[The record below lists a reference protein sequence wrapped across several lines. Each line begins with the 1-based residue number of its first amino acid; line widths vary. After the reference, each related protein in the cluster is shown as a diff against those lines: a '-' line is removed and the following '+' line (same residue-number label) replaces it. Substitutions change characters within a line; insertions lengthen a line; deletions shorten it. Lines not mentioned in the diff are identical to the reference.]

1 MADVTTAIVA
11 AAKRAVESVID
22 EIAKSGLVVLRN
34 VLDQAGFRDSE
45 YLKNYEVYAHV
56 SGDVITFEILLDVE
70 AVVPEDE
77 ATTAAIRDNML
88 EAEQAATT
96 YGMTAEGPRRI
107 TGMSDRRVDARRP
120 PRDARR
126 PLRDARTNARDR
138 LVRKEIAN
146 VRPRSVKV
154 DRTGKLSVALRRSVR
169 ETEESVTF
177 PQDAFQ
183 GILGQFMKRL
193 QKEIREKFVPEIADI
208 VRRSFGG

>member
-22 EIAKSGLVVLRN
+22 EVAKSGLVVLRN

-77 ATTAAIRDNML
+77 ATAAAMRDSML
-88 EAEQAATT
+88 EAEQVATT

-107 TGMSDRRVDARRP
+107 TGMSDHRRDARRP
-120 PRDARR
+120 SRDARR

-154 DRTGKLSVALRRSVR
+154 DRTGRLSVALRRSVR

-177 PQDAFQ
+177 PQDVFQ

-193 QKEIREKFVPEIADI
+193 QKEIREKFVPEISDI

>member
-22 EIAKSGLVVLRN
+22 EVAKSGLVILRN
-34 VLDQAGFRDSE
+34 ILDQAGFRDSE

-77 ATTAAIRDNML
+77 ATAAAMRDSML
-88 EAEQAATT
+88 EAEQVATT
-96 YGMTAEGPRRI
+96 YGMAAEGPRRI
-107 TGMSDRRVDARRP
+107 TGMSDRRRDARRP
-120 PRDARR
+120 SRDARR

-154 DRTGKLSVALRRSVR
+154 DRTGRLSVALRRSVR

-177 PQDAFQ
+177 PQDLFQ

-193 QKEIREKFVPEIADI
+193 QKEIREKFVPEISDI